1 MGTTIWSCCFAN
13 LWLQIWPR
21 LSSKIQAKCCSH
33 DFFLRWRNR
42 TWMRAIFDL
51 KTHPNSHMFSGSTG
65 YESTKLWKTYQ
76 LHHPGMWDHYL
87 KNQLISCCWKCQ
99 LSSFKGSLS
108 GAKRGN
114 FSFFLSSANE
124 VTSHKEELNSRTAV
138 SWGSCFIYGNIFGDL
153 CISRDTVQ
161 YPMIAAGSPSNI
173 SPLLKCHVFYFS
185 QCIGANTLNPKSPP
199 CKKFNTSHYFIPP
212 RQILDIQ
219 TTSRRHW
226 RNNYDNRE

>member
-1 MGTTIWSCCFAN
+1 
-13 LWLQIWPR
+13 
-21 LSSKIQAKCCSH
+21 
-33 DFFLRWRNR
+33 
-42 TWMRAIFDL
+42 
-51 KTHPNSHMFSGSTG
+51 MFSGSKVMSQPSYG
-65 YESTKLWKTYQ
+65 KHTKNPSRYV
-76 LHHPGMWDHYL
+76 DHYHIISWYPVAENANCPRL
-87 KNQLISCCWKCQ
+87 KDLC
-99 LSSFKGSLS
+99 LELKG
-108 GAKRGN
+108 GT
-114 FSFFLSSANE
+114 FQILSSANE

-173 SPLLKCHVFYFS
+173 SPLLKCHVLYFS